1 MAQVIVVNAINLAV
15 IAVLIV
21 FLIKMYE
28 KVSKRSQMRA
38 IDASNS
44 ILEQIKNYVINLRL
58 KHDNEQQQEV
68 AEQQIMQNERKML
81 QQPGVRKSAVTTSFS
96 HVNMNNPTRMESRLE
111 KNTIDLE
118 AQQEKLETP
127 KNKGTQR
134 NQDNIE
140 RMPAEMNSKIKQV
153 NIQTPPR
160 PTERKIVPQNQANR
174 NETIIGQ
181 SEDEFLTKTLLK
193 QLFYRSVRQY
203 HSLGSMLMYFYSIRK
218 YRNLLE
224 KGEQLFCSNPVYDLD
239 IISHIFQYI
248 CYFIYSIFIAV
259 CIYHSDSTVEIG
271 LPLVIVLIM
280 TVILHI
286 FLLYLDLKF
295 QKIHVKELQ
304 SSTKQQVWESI
315 AIQQEKQAQSVNDN
329 INNQEQIIDKNNN
342 QLVLQKKNIP
352 HPPFKN
358 QPLSSRRVEQKRPN
372 SGISTYPIQ
381 CENANIENQQVI
393 GAEESYNNNNCI
405 QQSQLGNAK
414 TNIGG
419 SFQNQNSQN
428 NHNNALNRDS
438 SKSSGVHS
446 INQNAAHGVESN
458 NMVIQSTDHSTQ
470 FDVKDEVQVILQDK
484 STSVK
489 FHGFILLFTV
499 FLGGIGAYLLF
510 NTEDLIGGYVL
521 LTCFFV
527 ALIDFVLR
535 YFICGAIS
543 VIILMKYKFS
553 KNQDY
558 VREINE
564 EINWVMI
571 QISHLQKES
580 ITQQQQQQLQQ
591 DVNFKSPEKMQ
602 AAVAQIKSPSKSVRK
617 IMESLK
623 KIVSPSKKRY
633 QNSPMKDCELQQDEV
648 QFLPNGNNGENIPIK
663 HLIFNQDGKNAV
675 EFDTQTQHDYS
686 INNVSVNNPMM
697 QKIALIRKANNQNN
711 QSQDSIDIHEEIAI
725 KKVNITPASQA
736 KNHYSSKKPEKQLA
750 QVKDFTLDS
759 HRNNHIKILS
769 DRNQNS
775 LRQES
780 SKNGVINF
788 DDSQDTYIDSINLQ
802 PEPQKEKNKNK
813 KNKITSRKSSIGQI
827 APLPSQIIYTSNV
840 NNSLNNNGDGEI
852 HSGSLC
858 GKKKSQRSAR
868 SKKDFQTSI
877 DHQNKEFASRNKM
890 MFENTQNDIRTEE
903 NIDNS
908 IKPLKAA
915 IDQGYRDSSFLHN
928 RSVNGCDQSHIY
940 TAGDITNIQ
949 DQSNI
954 LPMNINQKN
963 DGSILLG
970 EINHGMQA
978 YVNNTILDPNESI
991 NAYRNQTWEKNTTL
1005 DNNTIQPP
1013 SSSENRYIQDSKD
1026 RLSAIQTRNIQQQLA
1041 MKQKREQLK
1050 NKSAVQGNQARNKS
1064 EDNRL
1069 SISQNA
1075 EIHIDNQKQSGDLLE
1090 LQNKKISLSV
1100 GNFYENPLQNEKN
1113 FSNKLHKESKLNNL
1127 ISQQQ
1132 LNQLSQ
1138 ANSLSFLHNQ
1148 TQNDGTMIMQQQ
1160 QKDLSIFFN
1169 NISDNENS
1177 VQVHPTSPER
1187 KKITIKKPLS
1197 PIPPT
1202 DLKANDDNSDITGGK
1217 SHNRQKI
1224 FDTDGDCD
1232 EEQSYDVQKKQMKL
1246 NNLMHPT
1253 YNVQQIK
1260 SFDMNTS
1267 EQSVKNNNESRSF
1280 IDKQAPGQ
1288 SILNKIDINEKNLQ
1302 SKSLSN
1308 GKIMKNIL
1316 EQNRN
1321 KENYNLRSYDFE
1333 NNQGQTI
1340 IPPSNP
1346 MSRKNSSQTNVPLK
1360 SIVKKKD
1367 WEKMQSNSP
1376 YLEFLPSML
1385 SNQTDELKEREN
1397 KLKSKL
1403 DKSKKNSRRG
1413 SNEATEKM
1421 KQVSDIYGFEIQR
1434 ADQKNVLVSKKS
1446 ARSVKSQESKRTL
1459 DNKLHD
1465 EQDEN
1470 QKSIL
1475 HDNTNYVL
1483 NDTPSNIYGGLIG
1496 NNNTNNNQNN
1506 LDSFYNQKKQYPHQQ
1521 QSLSKSKKPPLSS
1534 QNNILHKNLM
1544 IKENNLMNYPNSARL
1559 NFNSIALKQTT
1570 TLEGHDMSTM
1580 EHNMATQSNHDGFFN
1595 NQDFVI
1601 KPNNQNSI
1609 QMDIA
1614 NSDRQHHKSFN
1625 DEFDLDA
1632 QFQQF
1637 KDHDNSISSFEHSHF
1652 GNLQQYKKK

>member
-1 MAQVIVVNAINLAV
+1 MAQVIVANAVNLA
-15 IAVLIV
+15 IIIVLIAL
-21 FLIKMYE
+21 LIKMYE
-28 KVSKRSQMRA
+28 KVSRRSQMRT

-44 ILEQIKNYVINLRL
+44 ILEQIKNYVIDL
-58 KHDNEQQQEV
+58 KLKKVNEQQQE
-68 AEQQIMQNERKML
+68 ATEHQIMQNERKML

-127 KNKGTQR
+127 KNKGTLR
-134 NQDNIE
+134 KQDDLE
-140 RMPAEMNSKIKQV
+140 KVPAEMNSKIKQV

-160 PTERKIVPQNQANR
+160 PTARKINHQNQAN
-174 NETIIGQ
+174 NSETITSSQ
-181 SEDEFLTKTLLK
+181 DDFLTKTLLK

-203 HSLGSMLMYFYSIRK
+203 HSLGSILMYFYSIRK

-224 KGEQLFCSNPVYDLD
+224 KGEQLFCSNPAYDLD

-248 CYFIYSIFIAV
+248 CYFVYSIFIAV
-259 CIYHSDSTVEIG
+259 CIYHSDSTIEIG
-271 LPLVIVLIM
+271 LPLIIILIL
-280 TVILHI
+280 TIILHI

-295 QKIHVKELQ
+295 QKNHVKELQ
-304 SSTKQQVWESI
+304 SSTKQQAWESI
-315 AIQQEKQAQSVNDN
+315 AIQQEKQAQAVISNS
-329 INNQEQIIDKNNN
+329 NNQEQIVDKNNN
-342 QLVLQKKNIP
+342 QLAQPKKNIP
-352 HPPFKN
+352 HPPVKN

-372 SGISTYPIQ
+372 SGISTFPMQ
-381 CENANIENQQVI
+381 CENANVENQQVI
-393 GAEESYNNNNCI
+393 GAEESYNNNNGI

-414 TNIGG
+414 TIAGS
-419 SFQNQNSQN
+419 SFQNQNGHN
-428 NHNNALNRDS
+428 NHGSALNRDS

-446 INQNAAHGVESN
+446 ISQNGVQGVESN
-458 NMVIQSTDHSTQ
+458 NLVIQSTEHSTF
-470 FDVKDEVQVILQDK
+470 FDVKDEVQIVLQDK
-484 STSVK
+484 STSHK
-489 FHGFILLFTV
+489 LHGCILLFTV
-499 FLGGIGAYLLF
+499 LLGGIGSYLLF
-510 NTEDLIGGYVL
+510 NTEDIIGGYVL

-543 VIILMKYKFS
+543 VIILMKYKLT
-553 KNQDY
+553 KNIDY

-571 QISHLQKES
+571 QINHLEKEN
-580 ITQQQQQQLQQ
+580 ITQQQE
-591 DVNFKSPEKMQ
+591 VNLKSPEKMQ
-602 AAVAQIKSPSKSVRK
+602 AVVAQVKSPSKSVRK

-633 QNSPMKDCELQQDEV
+633 QNSPMKECDMQQDEI
-648 QFLPNGNNGENIPIK
+648 QFLPNYNNGDNIPIK
-663 HLIFNQDGKNAV
+663 HLIFNQEGKNAV

-697 QKIALIRKANNQNN
+697 QRISLIRKANNQNN
-711 QSQDSIDIHEEIAI
+711 QSQESIDIHEEIAI

-736 KNHYSSKKPEKQLA
+736 KNHYSSKKPEQQLV

-788 DDSQDTYIDSINLQ
+788 DDSEDTYIDSINLQ
-802 PEPQKEKNKNK
+802 PEPQKEKNNNK
-813 KNKITSRKSSIGQI
+813 KNKGNSRKSSIGQI
-827 APLPSQIIYTSNV
+827 APLPSQIIYNNNV

-890 MFENTQNDIRTEE
+890 MFENTQNEIRTDE

-928 RSVNGCDQSHIY
+928 RSINGCDQSHIY

-954 LPMNINQKN
+954 LPININQKN
-963 DGSILLG
+963 DGSMLLG

-991 NAYRNQTWEKNTTL
+991 NAHRNQTWDKNTTL
-1005 DNNTIQPP
+1005 DNNNTIHPP

-1050 NKSAVQGNQARNKS
+1050 NKSAVQDNQIRNKS

-1127 ISQQQ
+1127 ISQAQ

-1187 KKITIKKPLS
+1187 KRITIKKPLS

-1232 EEQSYDVQKKQMKL
+1232 EEQSYDVQKKQMRL
-1246 NNLMHPT
+1246 NNLMHPS
-1253 YNVQQIK
+1253 YNIQQIK

-1280 IDKQAPGQ
+1280 IDKQAAGQ

-1321 KENYNLRSYDFE
+1321 KENYNMRSYDFE
-1333 NNQGQTI
+1333 NNQGQSI
-1340 IPPSNP
+1340 VPISNP
-1346 MSRKNSSQTNVPLK
+1346 GSRKNSSSTNVPLK
-1360 SIVKKKD
+1360 NIVKKKD

-1385 SNQTDELKEREN
+1385 SNQTEELKEREN

-1403 DKSKKNSRRG
+1403 EKSKKNSRRG

-1459 DNKLHD
+1459 DNKLHE
-1465 EQDEN
+1465 EQEEN

-1475 HDNTNYVL
+1475 HDNTNYAL
-1483 NDTPSNIYGGLIG
+1483 NENPSNIYGGMIG
-1496 NNNTNNNQNN
+1496 NNNNSTNI
-1506 LDSFYNQKKQYPHQQ
+1506 DSFYNQKKQYPHQQ
-1521 QSLSKSKKPPLSS
+1521 SFLSKSKKPPLSS
-1534 QNNILHKNLM
+1534 QNNILNKNLM
-1544 IKENNLMNYPNSARL
+1544 LKENNLMNYPNSARL
-1559 NFNSIALKQTT
+1559 NLNSIALRQTT

-1580 EHNMATQSNHDGFFN
+1580 EHNIATQSNHEGFFN
-1595 NQDFVI
+1595 NQEFVI

-1609 QMDIA
+1609 QLDIA

-1652 GNLQQYKKK
+1652 GNFQQNKHK

>member
-1 MAQVIVVNAINLAV
+1 MAQVIVANAINLAILV
-15 IAVLIV
+15 LLIAS
-21 FLIKMYE
+21 LIKMYE
-28 KVSKRSQMRA
+28 KVSRRSQMRT

-44 ILEQIKNYVINLRL
+44 ILEQIKNYVIDL
-58 KHDNEQQQEV
+58 KLKNANEQQHEV
-68 AEQQIMQNERKML
+68 AEHQIMQHERKML

-111 KNTIDLE
+111 KNTKDLE

-127 KNKGTQR
+127 KNKGTLRDQE
-134 NQDNIE
+134 DIDKV
-140 RMPAEMNSKIKQV
+140 PAEMNSKIKQA

-160 PTERKIVPQNQANR
+160 PTERKIVAQNQAN
-174 NETIIGQ
+174 NSNTTTQ
-181 SEDEFLTKTLLK
+181 SQDEFLTKTLLK

-218 YRNLLE
+218 YRNLLD
-224 KGEQLFCSNPVYDLD
+224 KGEQLFCSNLLYDLD

-259 CIYHSDSTVEIG
+259 CIYHTDSTIEIG
-271 LPLVIVLIM
+271 LPLIIVLIV

-286 FLLYLDLKF
+286 FLIYLDLKF

-304 SSTKQQVWESI
+304 SSTKQSVWESI
-315 AIQQEKQAQSVNDN
+315 AIQQEKQAQAVNN
-329 INNQEQIIDKNNN
+329 FNSNTNNQEQVVDKNNN
-342 QLVLQKKNIP
+342 QHVLSKKNIP
-352 HPPFKN
+352 HPPVKN
-358 QPLSSRRVEQKRPN
+358 QPLSSRKVEQKRPN

-381 CENANIENQQVI
+381 CENANIKNQQVI
-393 GAEESYNNNNCI
+393 GAEENYNNNNCI
-405 QQSQLGNAK
+405 QQSQLGNTK
-414 TNIGG
+414 TNAGG
-419 SFQNQNSQN
+419 SFQNQNSHN
-428 NHNNALNRDS
+428 NHTSALNRDS
-438 SKSSGVHS
+438 LKSSGVHS
-446 INQNAAHGVESN
+446 INQNAVQGVEQN
-458 NMVIQSTDHSTQ
+458 NFVNQSTDYSTQ
-470 FDVKDEVQVILQDK
+470 LDVKDEVQVIMQDK
-484 STSVK
+484 SSSNK
-489 FHGFILLFTV
+489 LHGCILLFTAL
-499 FLGGIGAYLLF
+499 LGGIGSYLLF
-510 NTEDLIGGYVL
+510 NTTDLIGGYVL

-543 VIILMKYKFS
+543 IIILMKYKFT
-553 KNQDY
+553 KDTDY

-564 EINWVMI
+564 EISWVMI
-571 QISHLQKES
+571 QINHLEKEN
-580 ITQQQQQQLQQ
+580 ITQQQ
-591 DVNFKSPEKMQ
+591 DVNFKSPQKVQ
-602 AAVAQIKSPSKSVRK
+602 VAIAQVKSPSKSVRK

-633 QNSPMKDCELQQDEV
+633 QNSPMKECELQQDEV
-648 QFLPNGNNGENIPIK
+648 QFLPNYNNGENIPIK

-697 QKIALIRKANNQNN
+697 QRIALIRKTNNQSN
-711 QSQDSIDIHEEIAI
+711 QSQDSIEIHQETAI

-775 LRQES
+775 LRQDS
-780 SKNGVINF
+780 SKYGVINF

-802 PEPQKEKNKNK
+802 PEPYKEKNKNK
-813 KNKITSRKSSIGQI
+813 KNKINSRKSSIGQI
-827 APLPSQIIYTSNV
+827 APLPSQIIYNNNNV

-877 DHQNKEFASRNKM
+877 DQQNKEFASRNKM
-890 MFENTQNDIRTEE
+890 MFENTQNEIRTEE

-928 RSVNGCDQSHIY
+928 RSINGCDQSHIY
-940 TAGDITNIQ
+940 TAGDISNIQ

-963 DGSILLG
+963 DGSMLLG

-978 YVNNTILDPNESI
+978 YVNNTLDPNESI
-991 NAYRNQTWEKNTTL
+991 NAYRNQAWEKNTTL
-1005 DNNTIQPP
+1005 DNNTIHPP
-1013 SSSENRYIQDSKD
+1013 SSAENRYIQDSKD

-1050 NKSAVQGNQARNKS
+1050 NKSAVQGDQIRNKS

-1075 EIHIDNQKQSGDLLE
+1075 EIHIDNQKQSSDLLE

-1187 KKITIKKPLS
+1187 KRITIKKPLS

-1217 SHNRQKI
+1217 SHNRQKM

-1232 EEQSYDVQKKQMKL
+1232 EEQPYDAQKKKTRL
-1246 NNLMHPT
+1246 NNLMRPS
-1253 YNVQQIK
+1253 YNVQQIQ

-1267 EQSVKNNNESRSF
+1267 EQSSKNNNDSRSF
-1280 IDKQAPGQ
+1280 IDKQGAGQ
-1288 SILNKIDINEKNLQ
+1288 SVLNKIDINEKNLQ

-1316 EQNRN
+1316 ESNRN

-1333 NNQGQTI
+1333 NNQGQSIVPT
-1340 IPPSNP
+1340 SNP
-1346 MSRKNSSQTNVPLK
+1346 GSRKNSSQANVPLK
-1360 SIVKKKD
+1360 NIVKKKD
-1367 WEKMQSNSP
+1367 WDKMQSNSP

-1403 DKSKKNSRRG
+1403 EKSKKNSRRG
-1413 SNEATEKM
+1413 SSEATEKM

-1434 ADQKNVLVSKKS
+1434 TDQKNVLVSKKS

-1459 DNKLHD
+1459 DNKLHE

-1475 HDNTNYVL
+1475 HDNTNYAL
-1483 NDTPSNIYGGLIG
+1483 NETPSNVYGGLIR
-1496 NNNTNNNQNN
+1496 NNNNVSTH
-1506 LDSFYNQKKQYPHQQ
+1506 LDSFYNQKKSYPHQHQ
-1521 QSLSKSKKPPLSS
+1521 FLSKSKKPPLSS

-1559 NFNSIALKQTT
+1559 NLNSIALRQTT

-1580 EHNMATQSNHDGFFN
+1580 EHNLATQSNQEGFFN

-1652 GNLQQYKKK
+1652 GNFKKKKNK